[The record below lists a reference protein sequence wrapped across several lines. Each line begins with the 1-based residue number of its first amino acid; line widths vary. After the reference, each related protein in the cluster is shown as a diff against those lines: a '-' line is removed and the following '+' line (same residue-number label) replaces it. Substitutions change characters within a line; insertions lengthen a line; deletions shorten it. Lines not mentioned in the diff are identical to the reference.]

1 MGVAGVISRPTAVSL
16 MMLLAVTVLLALA
29 VESARGDGRSLVR
42 AFECIHR
49 HEGAWDANTGN
60 GYQGGLQMT
69 ATFQKVYGA
78 DYVRLFGGAHLWP
91 REVQIAVAIRAYAHE
106 GFRPWPN
113 TARRCGLT

>member
-1 MGVAGVISRPTAVSL
+1 MLAVSL
-16 MMLLAVTVLLALA
+16 AAVVVFVVAR
-29 VESARGDGRSLVR
+29 SANAHNGPALVR

-69 ATFQKVYGA
+69 ATFQRVYGA

-106 GFRPWPN
+106 GFRPWPS